1 MSDPS
6 VTPEPI
12 LQVCA
17 GLWAAGAL
25 KSGVDLKLFDALAAG
40 PQDVAVLS
48 HTLSAAPQS
57 LRVVLDA
64 LVALGL
70 VARQAHG
77 YSLTEVSSAFLV
89 SSQPTYLGALVADN
103 ANSAAVFDVCKDYRR
118 VVTEGYRL
126 DPWAYSTGSNER
138 VVHLTRNLFTLG
150 YPAAQAIADHLG
162 WTPGTPKALRLL
174 EVGCGSAVYG
184 VVALTRL
191 PAARLTAQDWPVVLP
206 VAQECAA
213 QLGWRSG
220 CRRSVAICA
229 RWNLA
234 VPMMRCFSAI
244 FSTIILKRPAVRS
257 CESACGSW
265 HQAGASLSL
274 SFSRNLASRRAHFRG
289 CLAS

>member
-40 PQDVAVLS
+40 PQDVTALS
-48 HTLSAAPQS
+48 HTLGAAPQS

-70 VARQAHG
+70 VTRQAQA
-77 YSLTEVSSAFLV
+77 YTLTEVSSTFLV
-89 SSQPTYLGALVADN
+89 SSKPTYLGALVADN
-103 ANSAAVFDVCKDYRR
+103 AISAAVFDVCKDYRR

-138 VVHLTRNLFTLG
+138 VVHLTRGLFTLG

-162 WTPGTPKALRLL
+162 WTPGTPAALRLL

-191 PAARLTAQDWPVVLP
+191 PAARLIAQDWPVVYPSPRSVLLN
-206 VAQECAA
+206 
-213 QLGWRSG
+213 LGWRSG

-229 RWNLA
+229 PWSLA
-234 VPMMRCFSAI
+234 ARMMRCFSAI
-244 FSTIILKRPAVRS
+244 FSTIILRRRAERS
-257 CESACGSW
+257 CGSVCGFW
-265 HQAGASLSL
+265 HQAGASSSL
-274 SFSRNLASRRAHFRG
+274 SFSQNPASRRARIRG
-289 CLAS
+289 CLVS